1 MDAALLDIDGTV
13 LAGEAPIPGA
23 REGLATLRERGL
35 AVSFVTNNPTKRPA
49 VYAERLSAL
58 GAPVAPEDVVTSM
71 AATLSYLRAHHPGA
85 AVFPVAGPAIVDQ
98 LREAGVEVTG
108 DREAADVVVAGYH
121 EGFDHEALT
130 EGLRALRAG
139 LPLVGTDPDRWVPT
153 DDEPIPGS
161 GAVVNAVAGAAET
174 EPEAVL
180 GKPSAATA
188 EILADRV
195 GVPPAECL
203 LVGDRLDTD
212 VAMGERAGMETA
224 LVLTG
229 AATRA
234 DLADADVRPD
244 HVLASLADV
253 GDALD

>member
-1 MDAALLDIDGTV
+1 MEAALLDVDGTV
-13 LAGEAPIPGA
+13 LRGEEPIPGA
-23 REGLATLRERGL
+23 REGLATLRGRGL
-35 AVSFVTNNPTKRPA
+35 AVSFVTNNPTERPA
-49 VYAERLSAL
+49 TYAGRLSAL
-58 GAPVAPEDVVTSM
+58 GAPVAPGDVITSM
-71 AATLSYLRAHHPGA
+71 EVTLSYLQAEHPDA
-85 AVFPVAGPAIVDQ
+85 AVLPVAGEAIVAQ
-98 LREAGVEVTG
+98 LREAGFDVVE
-108 DREAADVVVAGYH
+108 DRAAADVVVAGYH
-121 EGFDHEALT
+121 EGFDYDDLT
-130 EGLRALRAG
+130 AGLRALRAG

-161 GAVVNAVAGAAET
+161 GAVVNAVAGAAEV

-188 EILADRV
+188 DVLAERV
-195 GVPPAECL
+195 GAPPADCL

-234 DLADADVRPD
+234 DLTDAAVRPD
-244 HVLASLADV
+244 HVLESLADV
-253 GDALD
+253 GKLLD